1 MGEVTQVDDPA
12 DAPKKELTEEAVH
25 EAVNAL
31 KPAINAMGGVVEVIA
46 VSDLGVVKLS
56 FRGPNKIKYGLE
68 LAILDVP
75 MVKHVDFVG
84 E

>member
-1 MGEVTQVDDPA
+1 MTQVDDPA
-12 DAPKKELTEEAVH
+12 DAPKKELTEKAVH

-46 VSDLGVVKLS
+46 VSDLGVAKLS

-68 LAILDVP
+68 LAVLDVP